1 MNARRWWQRGEV
13 TIEGQVEAFRAAGLD
28 FALDTALLDAAG
40 VVVFHGDLRLG
51 DRRAPAQVIYPPA
64 FDLGEHPIV
73 VAPTL
78 ELGRHCSPDGQLCLD
93 HVVMGESEPMSG
105 AEAVKRAE
113 RLWELWETDRE
124 HLTKEE
130 ADAADPWA
138 NYVVHTP
145 GTALALVDVDVS
157 GHDAGYV
164 HFGLDSLAPM
174 RGAAVRVRATHP
186 RPAEIEVPDGPNA
199 VLRGDFELT
208 GPWVRLSA
216 HPPEAREM
224 LPWLIGE
231 HRRLVDRAVSAA
243 KGLRGRHPE
252 MPALVGFV
260 YPDEGPRR
268 GETHDAW
275 LFLTVRPN
283 QQMELPRP
291 FSISSSERW
300 LRQPQ
305 LSGLAGAKA
314 AIVGAGALGSQV
326 ADLLGRAGAGDV
338 VLVDSDIVTP
348 GNRIRHELDLAD
360 IGRAKTQAVGD
371 RIRRVNPWAAVTIRE
386 GRVGTPF
393 FGNRGVAGAQ
403 EADDE
408 VAALLGGCDV
418 VVNATA
424 NGSASA
430 YLSAIAAE
438 SETPVVH
445 SYVSAG
451 AWGARVLIQRP
462 GESACWDCLA
472 WWQAEAGADGDD
484 ATRQAVPP
492 VAEEHRREVV
502 MERGC
507 ADPTFTGPG
516 FELTATAAV
525 VARATVGIALDG
537 EGYPAPDF
545 DLATLR
551 FRGAHAQRGATDYR
565 RLPVHERC
573 TTCRR

>member
-13 TIEGQVEAFRAAGLD
+13 TVEGQVEAFRASELD
-28 FALDTALLDAAG
+28 FALDTALLDATG
-40 VVVFHGDLRLG
+40 VVVFRGELRFG

-64 FDLGEHPIV
+64 FDLGEHPVV

-78 ELGRHCSPDGQLCLD
+78 ELGRHCSPEGYLCLD
-93 HVVMGESEPMSG
+93 HVVMGNSEPMSG
-105 AEAVKRAE
+105 AEAVERAE
-113 RLWELWETDRE
+113 RLWELWETDRDQ
-124 HLTKEE
+124 LTLEE

-138 NYVVHTP
+138 NYVVHAP

-157 GHDAGYV
+157 GHDAGYI
-164 HFGLDSLAPM
+164 HFGLESLSPM
-174 RGAAVRVRATHP
+174 RGGVTRLRATHP
-186 RPAEIEVPDGPNA
+186 RPVEIDVPETPNA
-199 VLRGDFELT
+199 ILRGGFELT
-208 GPWVRLSA
+208 GPWVRLA
-216 HPPEAREM
+216 DHPPPAREVVA
-224 LPWLIGE
+224 WLRKE
-231 HRRLVDRAVSAA
+231 HAALVDRAVKFAT
-243 KGLRGRHPE
+243 GLRGRHPE
-252 MPALVGFV
+252 MPALFGFV
-260 YPDEGPRR
+260 YPDEGPKR
-268 GETHDAW
+268 GDTHDAW
-275 LFLTVRPN
+275 LFLVIRPDGRL
-283 QQMELPRP
+283 ELPRP
-291 FSISSSERW
+291 FAIFSSERW

-305 LSGLAGAKA
+305 LSDLSGAKV
-314 AIVGAGALGSQV
+314 AIVGAGAIGSQV
-326 ADLLGRAGAGDV
+326 ADLLARAGVDDV

-360 IGRAKTQAVGD
+360 IGRTKVDAVGD
-371 RIRRVNPWAAVTIRE
+371 RVRRVNPWAAVTTRE

-393 FGNRGVAGAQ
+393 LGARGLAGAQ

-408 VAALLGGCDV
+408 LAALLGSRDV

-445 SYVSAG
+445 CYVSAG
-451 AWGARVLIQRP
+451 AWGSRVLIQRH

-472 WWQAEAGADGDD
+472 WWQAEEADNGAPDH
-484 ATRQAVPP
+484 TVPP

-525 VARATVGIALDG
+525 VARAAVGIALDG
-537 EGYPAPDF
+537 QGYPAPGF

-551 FRGAHAQRGATDYR
+551 FRGDNDQLGETDYR